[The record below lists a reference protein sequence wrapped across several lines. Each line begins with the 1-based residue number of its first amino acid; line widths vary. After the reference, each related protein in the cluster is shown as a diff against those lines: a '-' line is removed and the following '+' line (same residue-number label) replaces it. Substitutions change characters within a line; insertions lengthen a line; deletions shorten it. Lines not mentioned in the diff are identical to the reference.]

1 MYCKKT
7 QIEEI
12 YLETL
17 MQDRKNGS
25 SEICFAKYASVWL
38 FGWNKFRYSNWIL
51 YQLNFISNQIMC
63 TSTLQVP
70 STQKK
75 MHEKF
80 NFSPRSSSFFFFK
93 VMDTLNWVKIL
104 LKLHLQVL
112 QLNYLCFQEIWF
124 NYEKL
129 ENETI
134 K

>member
-1 MYCKKT
+1 
-7 QIEEI
+7 
-12 YLETL
+12 
-17 MQDRKNGS
+17 
-25 SEICFAKYASVWL
+25 
-38 FGWNKFRYSNWIL
+38 
-51 YQLNFISNQIMC
+51 MC

-112 QLNYLCFQEIWF
+112 QLTYRKVASSNTSR
-124 NYEKL
+124 L
-129 ENETI
+129 EAHVGFF
-134 K
+134 